1 MFLFEKFK
9 KELAV
14 IAIFSLFLNFP
25 VLARAETVDDLKS
38 QIQQSQN
45 QIRELEKQ
53 IAAFQ
58 EALKDTKSES
68 ATLKS
73 QIGKMETQIRKLQAE
88 VSLTQAK
95 ISQTSF
101 KIEDLSSEIE
111 TRNIEL
117 EKQKAN
123 LGRILF
129 AIDEYD
135 QETPFEMILKNQ
147 NFSDFLNQAQYV
159 EDLQNNLQQ
168 KVRGVKET
176 RTRLEEQKTEYE
188 NQKNQLQ
195 ELNQELKGKTSV
207 LDNQRDEKQDL
218 LATTKNQEKQYQ
230 AMLADLQKK
239 RDQIENE
246 IYQAEEKLRLA
257 INPSSIPGSKKGVL
271 IWPIQKQLTQSFGC
285 LHASF
290 ARKSYP
296 SCDNGQGGYHNG
308 IDIAASIGLPV
319 KAALEGTVSGI
330 GNLGKYSYGK
340 WITVR
345 HDNGLTTLYA
355 QKLKTRDAIGY
366 AGSTGYSTGAHLH
379 FTVYAS
385 NTFQIQQKSYGPV
398 PMGGSINPM
407 LYLP

>member
-1 MFLFEKFK
+1 
-9 KELAV
+9 
-14 IAIFSLFLNFP
+14 
-25 VLARAETVDDLKS
+25 
-38 QIQQSQN
+38 
-45 QIRELEKQ
+45 
-53 IAAFQ
+53 
-58 EALKDTKSES
+58 
-68 ATLKS
+68 
-73 QIGKMETQIRKLQAE
+73 
-88 VSLTQAK
+88 
-95 ISQTSF
+95 
-101 KIEDLSSEIE
+101 
-111 TRNIEL
+111 
-117 EKQKAN
+117 
-123 LGRILF
+123 
-129 AIDEYD
+129 
-135 QETPFEMILKNQ
+135 
-147 NFSDFLNQAQYV
+147 
-159 EDLQNNLQQ
+159 
-168 KVRGVKET
+168 
-176 RTRLEEQKTEYE
+176 
-188 NQKNQLQ
+188 
-195 ELNQELKGKTSV
+195 
-207 LDNQRDEKQDL
+207 
-218 LATTKNQEKQYQ
+218 
-230 AMLADLQKK
+230 MLADLQKK

-355 QKLKTRDAIGY
+355 HLSVQSVSVGQKLKTGDAIGY